1 MSEKP
6 KTRVVKKCVIL
17 SVEQDQKIRQ
27 IQIRRMSATQG
38 TVSYSSI
45 LQAAITE
52 GLERLQ

>member
-1 MSEKP
+1 MSEQK
-6 KTRVVKKCVIL
+6 KVIKKCVIL
-17 SVEQDQKIRQ
+17 SPEQDQKIRQ
-27 IQIRRMSATQG
+27 IQIRRMTASQG